1 MSGPAC
7 RPYLRFMFLTPS
19 APAAVPSDH
28 DVVVV
33 GGRAAGAAT
42 AMLLARAG
50 HDVVVVD
57 RAQLPSD
64 TTSTHSLVR
73 GGVVQLSR
81 WGLLDDVLDSGA
93 PPVRSVL
100 FQQYGGA
107 ATEPLRLP
115 VKDKAGVD
123 MMLAPRRYVLD
134 AILADAATRAGA
146 TLLTGTTV
154 TDVLRDA
161 DGRVTGVLAHGADG
175 TSRQLSARLVI
186 GADGVRSRMAE
197 LFGAQVR
204 ESYDLSG
211 TCLYT
216 YVGGVAWDGFEF
228 HLGDRAF
235 AGVFPTHHGEAAVW
249 LIRPSAQ
256 LTSVLTAGAG
266 RLEAWLRALQTCAP
280 DLAERVL
287 AGSVN
292 APLRGSIGLPNHVRQ
307 AAGPGWAL
315 VGDAGYHRDP
325 ITGHGLTDAFRDA
338 ELLADAADAVLRA
351 AADEQTAMTAYERQ
365 RDAAIRDTFRITR
378 ALAVFPPPEQF
389 AELQVELS
397 RALDL
402 EARQLAARPAL
413 THAVSVC

>member
-1 MSGPAC
+1 MLS
-7 RPYLRFMFLTPS
+7 TPS
-19 APAAVPSDH
+19 ALPAAVADH

-33 GGRAAGAAT
+33 GARAAGAAT

-81 WGLLDDVLDSGA
+81 WGLLGEVLDSGA

-100 FQQYGGA
+100 FQQYGDA
-107 ATEPLRLP
+107 ATQWLRLA

-123 MMLAPRRYVLD
+123 MMLAPRRYILD
-134 AILADAATRAGA
+134 AILADAAVRAGA
-146 TLLTGTTV
+146 TVVTGTTV
-154 TDVLRDA
+154 SDVIRGD
-161 DGRVTGVLAHGADG
+161 DGRIGGVLAHGPDG
-175 TSRQLSARLVI
+175 ASRRLTARLVI
-186 GADGVRSRMAE
+186 GADGVRSRMAD
-197 LFGAQVR
+197 LFGARVR
-204 ESYDLSG
+204 ESHRPSG

-216 YVGGVAWDGFEF
+216 YVGGVPWDGFEF
-228 HLGDRAF
+228 YLGDHAF

-249 LIRPSAQ
+249 LIRPTP
-256 LTSVLTAGAG
+256 LLEPVLTAGAG
-266 RLEAWLRALQTCAP
+266 RPEAFLHALRTSAP
-280 DLAERVL
+280 GLAARVDRGVVT
-287 AGSVN
+287 APVRGSV
-292 APLRGSIGLPNHVRQ
+292 GLPNHVRR

-338 ELLADAADAVLRA
+338 DLLAEAADAVLWGT
-351 AADEQTAMTAYERQ
+351 ADEPVAMRIYEAQ

-378 ALAVFPPPEQF
+378 ALAAFPPAGRF
-389 AELQVELS
+389 VELQGELS
-397 RALDL
+397 RSLDV
-402 EARQLAARPAL
+402 EARQLAARSTFAGVP
-413 THAVSVC
+413 VC

>member
-1 MSGPAC
+1 MAHTR
-7 RPYLRFMFLTPS
+7 RPT
-19 APAAVPSDH
+19 AVRSHH

-33 GGRAAGAAT
+33 GSRAAGAAT

-50 HDVVVVD
+50 HDVAVVD

-100 FQQYGGA
+100 FQQYGDG
-107 ATEPLRLP
+107 ATEPVRLP

-123 MMLAPRRYVLD
+123 MMLAPRRYILD
-134 AILADAATRAGA
+134 AILADAAIRAGA

-154 TDVLRDA
+154 SDVVRDV

-175 TSRQLSARLVI
+175 STRQLTARLVV
-186 GADGVRSRMAE
+186 GADGVRSRMARAVRSA
-197 LFGAQVR
+197 GASSRTNPAVPASTR
-204 ESYDLSG
+204 TSAGWPG
-211 TCLYT
+211 TASSST
-216 YVGGVAWDGFEF
+216 SADQ
-228 HLGDRAF
+228 AF

-256 LTSVLTAGAG
+256 LASVLAAGAG
-266 RLEAWLRALQTCAP
+266 RLGAWLQALRTCAP
-280 DLAERVL
+280 ELAERVL
-287 AGSVN
+287 GGTVS
-292 APLRGSIGLPNHVRQ
+292 APLRGSVGLPNHVRR

-338 ELLADAADAVLRA
+338 ELLAEAADAVLRDRRRRAGRDDGLRA
-351 AADEQTAMTAYERQ
+351 AARR
-365 RDAAIRDTFRITR
+365 RDPRHVPDHPR
-378 ALAVFPPPEQF
+378 AGRLPPPERF

-397 RALDL
+397 RALDV
-402 EARQLAARPAL
+402 EAEQLAARPVL
-413 THAVSVC
+413 TDAVPVC

>member
-1 MSGPAC
+1 
-7 RPYLRFMFLTPS
+7 MFFTPTAS
-19 APAAVPSDH
+19 TAFPSDY

-33 GGRAAGAAT
+33 GSRAAGAAT

-50 HDVVVVD
+50 HDVVAVD

-81 WGLLDDVLDSGA
+81 WGLLDNVLDSGA
-93 PPVRSVL
+93 PPVRSVV
-100 FQQYGGA
+100 FQQYGDGA
-107 ATEPLRLP
+107 PGPLRLP

-123 MMLAPRRYVLD
+123 MMLAPRRYILD

-154 TDVLRDA
+154 SNVVTDA
-161 DGRVTGVLAHGADG
+161 DRRVTGVLAHQADG
-175 TSRQLSARLVI
+175 TVRQLNARLVI

-197 LFGAQVR
+197 LVGARVS
-204 ESYDLSG
+204 ESYGSSG

-216 YVGGVAWDGFEF
+216 YVGGVDWDGFEF
-228 HLGDRAF
+228 HLGHDAF

-249 LIRPSAQ
+249 LIRPGAG
-256 LTSVLTAGAG
+256 LASVLTAGAG
-266 RLEAWLRALQTCAP
+266 RTEAWLEALRTAAP
-280 DLAERVL
+280 ELAERVL
-287 AGSVN
+287 GGTVTAPIRGSV
-292 APLRGSIGLPNHVRQ
+292 GLPNHLRR

-338 ELLADAADAVLRA
+338 ELLADAADAVLRYD
-351 AADEQTAMTAYERQ
+351 ADERVAMTEYERQ
-365 RDAAIRDTFRITR
+365 RDDAIRDTFRITR
-378 ALAVFPPPEQF
+378 ALAAFPPPQRF

-397 RALDL
+397 RALDI
-402 EARQLAARPAL
+402 EARELAVRPAL
-413 THAVSVC
+413 ADAVSVC

>member
-1 MSGPAC
+1 MLLARPA
-7 RPYLRFMFLTPS
+7 PT
-19 APAAVPSDH
+19 AVSSDH

-33 GGRAAGAAT
+33 GARAAGAAT

-100 FQQYGGA
+100 FQQYGVGA
-107 ATEPLRLP
+107 VTQPLRLT

-154 TDVLRDA
+154 SGVVRDA
-161 DGRVTGVLAHGADG
+161 GRRVTGVVARGADG
-175 TSRQLSARLVI
+175 TRRQLNARLVI

-197 LFGAQVR
+197 LFGASVR
-204 ESYDLSG
+204 ESHQASG

-216 YVGGVAWDGFEF
+216 YVGGVDWDGFEF
-228 HLGDRAF
+228 HLGQQAF

-249 LIRPSAQ
+249 LIRPSAR
-256 LTSVLTAGAG
+256 LASVLTAGAG
-266 RLEAWLRALQTCAP
+266 RIDAWLDALRTCAP
-280 DLAERVL
+280 EL
-287 AGSVN
+287 AGRVSGGAIT
-292 APLRGSIGLPNHVRQ
+292 APLRGSVGLPNHVRR

-338 ELLADAADAVLRA
+338 ELLAEAADAVLYG
-351 AADEQTAMTAYERQ
+351 AADEPVAMRTYERQ
-365 RDAAIRDTFRITR
+365 RDDSIRDTFRITR
-378 ALAVFPPPEQF
+378 AMASFPPPGRF
-389 AELQVELS
+389 AELQSELS
-397 RALDL
+397 RALDV
-402 EARQLAARPAL
+402 EARQLAARPSL
-413 THAVSVC
+413 INAVSVC

>member
-1 MSGPAC
+1 
-7 RPYLRFMFLTPS
+7 MFFTPTAS
-19 APAAVPSDH
+19 TAFPSDY

-33 GGRAAGAAT
+33 GSRAAGAAT

-50 HDVVVVD
+50 HDVVAVD

-81 WGLLDDVLDSGA
+81 WGLLDNVLDSGA
-93 PPVRSVL
+93 PPVRSVV
-100 FQQYGGA
+100 FQQYGDGA
-107 ATEPLRLP
+107 PSQLRLP

-123 MMLAPRRYVLD
+123 MMLAPRRYILD

-154 TDVLRDA
+154 TNVVTDA
-161 DGRVTGVLAHGADG
+161 DRRVTGVLAHQADG
-175 TSRQLSARLVI
+175 TVRQLNARLVI

-197 LFGAQVR
+197 LVGARVS
-204 ESYDLSG
+204 ESYGSSG

-216 YVGGVAWDGFEF
+216 YVGGVDWDGFEF
-228 HLGDRAF
+228 HLGHDAF

-249 LIRPSAQ
+249 LIRPGAG
-256 LTSVLTAGAG
+256 LASVLTAGAG
-266 RLEAWLRALQTCAP
+266 RTEAWLEALRTAAP
-280 DLAERVL
+280 ELAERVL
-287 AGSVN
+287 GGTVTAPIRGSV
-292 APLRGSIGLPNHVRQ
+292 GLPNHLRR

-338 ELLADAADAVLRA
+338 ELLADAADAVLRYD
-351 AADEQTAMTAYERQ
+351 ADERVAMTEYERQ
-365 RDAAIRDTFRITR
+365 RDDAIRDTFRITR
-378 ALAVFPPPEQF
+378 ALAAFPPPQRF

-397 RALDL
+397 RALDI
-402 EARQLAARPAL
+402 EARELAVRPAL
-413 THAVSVC
+413 ADAVSVC